1 MKRIKNTYERL
12 ERHGVK
18 FDRDIIRTLK
28 VNLYPSMI
36 PLYTAAGV
44 WWAMRDAG
52 VVEGPFCFTKF
63 IELFE
68 DAEA

>member
-1 MKRIKNTYERL
+1 MRNLFEKL
-12 ERHGVK
+12 ERHGVTFEK
-18 FDRDIIRTLK
+18 DVIRTLK
-28 VNLYPSMI
+28 VNLYPSML

-44 WWAMRDAG
+44 WFAMRKAG
-52 VVEGPFCFTKF
+52 VVEGPFNFPKF

>member
-1 MKRIKNTYERL
+1 MKNLFEKL
-12 ERHGVK
+12 ERHGVTFEK
-18 FDRDIIRTLK
+18 DVIRTLK
-28 VNLYPSMI
+28 VNLYPSML

-44 WWAMRDAG
+44 WFAMRNAG
-52 VVEGPFCFTKF
+52 VVKGPFNFTKF

>member
-1 MKRIKNTYERL
+1 MKTTYERL
-12 ERHGVK
+12 ERHGVTFEK
-18 FDRDIIRTLK
+18 DVIRTLK
-28 VNLYPSMI
+28 VNLYPSML

-44 WWAMRDAG
+44 WFAMRNAG
-52 VVEGPFCFTKF
+52 VVEGSFSFTKF

>member
-1 MKRIKNTYERL
+1 MRNLFERL
-12 ERHGVK
+12 ERHGVTFEK
-18 FDRDIIRTLK
+18 DVIRTLK
-28 VNLYPSMI
+28 VNLYPSML

-44 WWAMRDAG
+44 WFAMRQAG
-52 VVEGPFCFTKF
+52 VVEGRFSFTKF